1 MGLLISW
8 LILTVAVWA
17 TASVLPG
24 FHVKDFKGAL
34 IVSAIFGLLNFVLG
48 WLLFLVFTIATLGLA
63 WLLAFIT
70 RWLINALLLMLTDKL
85 TDHLKVDS
93 FAWALGGAFVISV
106 IATAL
111 GRIVPICSAQGKE
124 KGPGETPGPSD
135 T

>member
-1 MGLLISW
+1 MSLLISW

-48 WLLFLVFTIATLGLA
+48 WLLFLVFTVATLGLA

-70 RWLINALLLMLTDKL
+70 RWLINALLLMLTDRL
-85 TDHLKVDS
+85 TDHLKIDS
-93 FAWALGGAFVISV
+93 FGWALGGAFVISV
-106 IATAL
+106 VATVL
-111 GRIVPICSAQGKE
+111 GWIVRV
-124 KGPGETPGPSD
+124 
-135 T
+135 

>member
-1 MGLLISW
+1 MSLLISW

-48 WLLFLVFTIATLGLA
+48 WLLFLALTVATLGLA

-70 RWLINALLLMLTDKL
+70 RWLINALLLTLTDKL
-85 TDHLKVDS
+85 TDHLKIDS
-93 FAWALGGAFVISV
+93 FGWALGGAFVISV
-106 IATAL
+106 VATVL
-111 GRIVPICSAQGKE
+111 GRILPI
-124 KGPGETPGPSD
+124 
-135 T
+135 

>member
-1 MGLLISW
+1 MSLLISW

-48 WLLFLVFTIATLGLA
+48 WLLFLALTVATLGLA
-63 WLLAFIT
+63 WLFAFIT

-106 IATAL
+106 IATVL
-111 GRIVPICSAQGKE
+111 GRIVPI
-124 KGPGETPGPSD
+124 
-135 T
+135 

>member
-17 TASVLPG
+17 TATVLPG

-34 IVSAIFGLLNFVLG
+34 IVSAIFGLLSFFLG
-48 WLLFLVFTIATLGLA
+48 WLFFLVFTVVTLGLA

-85 TDHLKVDS
+85 TDHLKIDS
-93 FAWALGGAFVISV
+93 FAWSLGGAFVISV
-106 IATAL
+106 I
-111 GRIVPICSAQGKE
+111 
-124 KGPGETPGPSD
+124 
-135 T
+135 